1 MSFFVKIKLLPTNNA
16 VNATIADITKNDS
29 QSDGIYNNLNNQH
42 KPNDNIN
49 PNKDLKMDL

>member
-1 MSFFVKIKLLPTNNA
+1 MSFFVKIKLLPTTNA
-16 VNATIADITKNDS
+16 ANATIVDITKNDS